1 VLNRLRT
8 EESGIALVLAL
19 MTMIVLGI
27 LSTTVIFY
35 STQSQ
40 HQSSYSKTSDVAYRL
55 AEAGINNASATLG
68 LATNNAQDQ
77 STLPST
83 ETTALSQSL
92 AGGTAKWWGTYD
104 VLSSTWTV
112 YGKGI
117 VTNPNIGSSEVTR
130 QLSANIR
137 VSPSLTQPLNAQA
150 WNYWFATNQGGPNAC
165 DVSISNNVEVDA
177 SFYIM
182 GNLCLSNNA
191 KIVEDLATPRL
202 PIIVS
207 VQGKFGYSNGTSIG
221 RSGTNTV
228 TEVHLNGGCGN
239 TNLTTTHTCKAY
251 PTSGFDPVYAQ
262 IFDTHGTVVTPPVI
276 DWAYWYQNASPGP
289 KHPCTTS
296 TSPPAWESTVA
307 PYSTQ
312 QDISGTYPNG
322 SVTTPFNLTPS
333 QNYSCVTPNGSINWN
348 AATKTLTVSGVMYI
362 DGSAAVTNQAVN
374 EYNGMGTIYLSGYL
388 TVDGMMCGKRNA
400 TNSDCD
406 FTNWNPNTEMLI
418 VGAHG
423 QDASG
428 RSVFLDNSA
437 KWEGGI
443 YGTGIDYL
451 SNNAVI
457 EGPTIG
463 GTFAFLN
470 NVVLKPFPIITTVP
484 LGAPGNPNVYAQPNP
499 PSGYSG

>member
-1 VLNRLRT
+1 MLRRLRS

-27 LSTTVIFY
+27 LSSTVIFY
-35 STQSQ
+35 ATQSE
-40 HQSSYSKTSDVAYRL
+40 HQSSYSKASDLAYRL

-68 LATNNAQDQ
+68 LATNNAQNQ

-83 ETTALSQSL
+83 EGTALSQTL
-92 AGGTAKWWGTYD
+92 ANGTVKWWGVYD
-104 VLSSTWTV
+104 SLSSTWLV

-117 VTNPNIGSSEVTR
+117 VTNPNIGSSDVTR
-130 QLSANIR
+130 QLTASVKI
-137 VSPSLTQPLNAQA
+137 SPSLTQPLNAQA
-150 WNYWFATNQGGPNAC
+150 WNYWFATNQGGPSVC
-165 DVSISNNVEVDA
+165 DVAISNNVEVDA

-202 PIIVS
+202 PIIVA

-221 RSGTNTV
+221 RAAGNTV
-228 TEVHLNGGCGN
+228 TEVHLNGGCGS
-239 TNLTTTHTCKAY
+239 TSLTTIHTCKAY
-251 PTSGFDPVYAQ
+251 PTSGYDPVYATT
-262 IFDTHGTVVTPPVI
+262 FDTNGALVTPPVI
-276 DWAYWYQNASPGP
+276 DWAYWYNNASPGP
-289 KHPCTTS
+289 MHPCTSS
-296 TSPPAWESTVA
+296 TRPPPWESSVA

-322 SVTTPFNLTPS
+322 SVATPFDLTPS
-333 QNYSCVTPNGSINWN
+333 LDYSCSTSTGSISWN
-348 AATKTLTVSGVMYI
+348 ATTKVLTVSGVMYI
-362 DGSAAVTNQAVN
+362 DGSAAVTNGAVN
-374 EYNGMGTIYLSGYL
+374 EYNGMGTLYLSGSL
-388 TVDGMMCGKRNA
+388 SVNGMMCGKRNA
-400 TNSDCD
+400 GNSDCD
-406 FTNWNPNTEMLI
+406 FSSWNPNTEMFI

-423 QDASG
+423 VDASG
-428 RSVFLDNSA
+428 RSVFLNNSS

-443 YGTGIDYL
+443 YGTGVDYL

-463 GTFAFLN
+463 GTFSFQN
-470 NVVLKPFPIITTVP
+470 NVVLKPFPTITTVP

-499 PSGYSG
+499 PTGYSG

>member
-1 VLNRLRT
+1 
-8 EESGIALVLAL
+8 

-40 HQSSYSKTSDVAYRL
+40 HQSSYSKASDVAYRL

-68 LATNNAQDQ
+68 LATNNAQSQ

-83 ETTALSQSL
+83 EATALSQSL
-92 AGGTAKWWGTYD
+92 GGGTAKWWGTYD

-117 VTNPNIGSSEVTR
+117 ATNPNIGSSEVTR

-262 IFDTHGTVVTPPVI
+262 IFDTHGTVVTPPTI

-312 QDISGTYPNG
+312 QDISGTYR
-322 SVTTPFNLTPS
+322 T
-333 QNYSCVTPNGSINWN
+333 
-348 AATKTLTVSGVMYI
+348 AAS
-362 DGSAAVTNQAVN
+362 
-374 EYNGMGTIYLSGYL
+374 
-388 TVDGMMCGKRNA
+388 RR
-400 TNSDCD
+400 
-406 FTNWNPNTEMLI
+406 
-418 VGAHG
+418 
-423 QDASG
+423 
-428 RSVFLDNSA
+428 RS
-437 KWEGGI
+437 
-443 YGTGIDYL
+443 T
-451 SNNAVI
+451 
-457 EGPTIG
+457 
-463 GTFAFLN
+463 
-470 NVVLKPFPIITTVP
+470 
-484 LGAPGNPNVYAQPNP
+484 
-499 PSGYSG
+499 